1 MTGYALLPKKMYRI
15 FRRPSRNVRR
25 CDLPPRPSGLSVTGI
40 SAISAPE
47 SANFPIISVANS
59 IPPQESL
66 FSCFL
71 IINTISSGG
80 GYIPTRPVTPPAEIL
95 PSIDGKAMS
104 WNQMADY
111 ITKAVSN
118 TFVIDLNGLTEVPEN
133 VIKAIA
139 DRDSKVTILVD
150 GTFSWVVNGADI
162 TSPVKSSFAVK
173 KTDSVKSD
181 GLRGSV
187 GTKFSA
193 SSTGIPARLQISFKA
208 LHAGKFANLYKNENG
223 KLNFAGCAKIGT
235 DGSVLLPG
243 TNGECVVMICEFSD
257 LLGDMNN
264 DGVLSAAD
272 ASAILMQIIGLSQGN
287 NSDAADMNGDGKINA
302 ADASEILKRIIGLA

>member
-1 MTGYALLPKKMYRI
+1 MAYTASAVVTAKDGYKFA
-15 FRRPSRNVRR
+15 
-25 CDLPPRPSGLSVTGI
+25 
-40 SAISAPE
+40 
-47 SANFPIISVANS
+47 ANTAAKINGKTATVVLNNDGTLTVSYT
-59 IPPQESL
+59 
-66 FSCFL
+66 FSKL
-71 IINTISSGG
+71 SSGG
-80 GYIPTRPVTPPAEIL
+80 GYIPPRPVTPPAETL

-150 GTFSWVVNGADI
+150 GTFSWVVDGADI
-162 TSPVKSSFAVK
+162 TSPVKTNLGIK

-193 SSTGIPARLQISFKA
+193 SSTGVPARLKISFKA